1 LNLWPLLLK
10 AATDSK
16 EGGLAPARLFMFKIG
31 FGSDI
36 HRLIPGR
43 PLILGG
49 VRIESDLGA
58 EGHSDADALTH
69 AITDAILGAL
79 ALGDIGTH
87 FPPSDERWRNAE
99 SFVFLRFA
107 VGEMK
112 QHGYEIA
119 NVDSTVH
126 LEKPRLRPHIDE
138 IRQGL
143 ADALEVETN
152 RVSVKAKTGEG
163 VDAVG
168 ERRAV
173 KAEAIVLLQKP

>member
-1 LNLWPLLLK
+1 
-10 AATDSK
+10 
-16 EGGLAPARLFMFKIG
+16 MFRIG

-36 HRLIPGR
+36 HRLVSGR

-49 VRIESDLGA
+49 VQVESDLGA

-69 AITDAILGAL
+69 AVTDAILGAL

-126 LEKPRLRPHIDE
+126 LESPKLRPYIDE
-138 IRQGL
+138 IRKGL

-168 ERRAV
+168 ERRSV
-173 KAEAIVLLQKP
+173 KAEAVVLLTVSS

>member
-1 LNLWPLLLK
+1 
-10 AATDSK
+10 
-16 EGGLAPARLFMFKIG
+16 MFRIG

-36 HRLIPGR
+36 HRLVPDR
-43 PLILGG
+43 QLIVGG
-49 VRIESDLGA
+49 VRIDSDLGA

-87 FPPSDERWRNAE
+87 FPPGDERWRNAD

-112 QHGYEIA
+112 QHGYTIA
-119 NVDSTVH
+119 NVDSTLH
-126 LEKPRLRPHIDE
+126 LERPKLRPFIDE
-138 IRQGL
+138 IRKGL

-152 RVSVKAKTGEG
+152 QVSVKAKTGEG

-173 KAEAIVLLQKP
+173 RADAAALLQKL